1 VTTSQKIE
9 TIKAFLELHKDS
21 NIDDWSAR
29 FQHVD
34 MTDDEKHMH
43 IYSMLEGGAYGEV
56 CKNDDFDEYEIE
68 ISGSDSITG
77 DSVMFTWPAQ
87 QEPGP

>member
-1 VTTSQKIE
+1 MTTSQKIE

-43 IYSMLEGGAYGEV
+43 IYYML
-56 CKNDDFDEYEIE
+56 E